1 MPGLLL
7 WLLPL
12 IEFRRGTA
20 FFPGL
25 LLWLLP
31 LIEFRSGTALFPWLI
46 VIPVIEYFPSLL
58 TDRLI
63 FALYPAIE
71 IIIIPAIETIIIS
84 AVEIIIIIS
93 RSDIIPD
100 RFLASFKI
108 ISPHRL
114 VDTAAIVS
122 SKYIAGASFSD
133 LFIIGVRSSSVE

>member
-12 IEFRRGTA
+12 IEFRRRTA

-25 LLWLLP
+25 LLP

-46 VIPVIEYFPSLL
+46 VIPVIEKFPSLL
-58 TDRLI
+58 ADRLI

-71 IIIIPAIETIIIS
+71 IIIIPAI
-84 AVEIIIIIS
+84 EIIIIIS